1 MRLSNNIMYQNNLDK
16 ILDNQQKVAIA
27 QEKVSTQT
35 RILTPSDDP
44 AASAQALL
52 FSERIDINDQFQKNN
67 SYLTSKLQ
75 TEESVLQNIKTSLQ
89 RGYQLTV
96 QAGNGALSEQDRETI
111 AEEMKSIQATLY
123 DLMNSKSE
131 DGKFIFSGFQDNVQ
145 TYTFNSATGTY
156 DYQGDQGNHEM
167 QLAVG
172 VTLRS
177 SDNGVDAFEN
187 VDARLNVDTN
197 SPTVG
202 GGITSGSVYV
212 KEQAQFDAF
221 HKANYDP
228 LVPANNALQVTVTA
242 GAPDT
247 YAITLGGTPVGAGNY
262 TGDVIKF
269 EGMEINLGGVA
280 PGTADF
286 NLAAPEKNN
295 MLNTLEQLITGLNTP
310 GLSDDD
316 YQEFLADAITGLTN
330 AQNQVSI
337 TQANLGGRINV
348 AERLMNSTAD
358 ININHKESK
367 AKLIELDMAEAITE
381 LTKEET
387 ALQAS
392 QATFGRLTQLSLFDY
407 IR

>member
-16 ILDNQQKVAIA
+16 ILENQQKVAVA

-52 FSERIDINDQFQKNN
+52 LSERIDINNQFQKNN

-131 DGKFIFSGFQDNVQ
+131 DGKFIFSGFQDSNQ
-145 TYTFNSATGTY
+145 TYVFNGATGTY

-177 SDNGVDAFEN
+177 SDNGIDAFEN
-187 VDARLNVDTN
+187 VDERLNVNTN
-197 SPTVG
+197 TPTVG
-202 GGITSGSVYV
+202 GGITGGSVYV
-212 KEQAQFDAF
+212 KEQAQFDSF

-228 LVPANNALQVTVTA
+228 LVPANNNLQVTVTA
-242 GAPDT
+242 GIPDT
-247 YAITLGGTPVGAGNY
+247 YAITLGGTPVGGGNF
-262 TGDVIKF
+262 TNDTIKF
-269 EGMEINLGGVA
+269 QGMEINLAGVA

-286 NLAAPEKNN
+286 SLAPPEKKN
-295 MLNTLEQLITGLNTP
+295 MLNTLEELITGLTNP
-310 GLSDDD
+310 GLSNDA
-316 YQEFLADAITGLTN
+316 YQEYLADGMVGITN

-348 AERLMNSTAD
+348 AERLLGSTAD

-367 AKLIELDMAEAITE
+367 AKLVELDMAEAITE

>member
-35 RILTPSDDP
+35 RILSPSDDP

-131 DGKFIFSGFQDNVQ
+131 DGKFIFSGFQDSKQ
-145 TYTFNSATGTY
+145 TYIFNSATGTY

-177 SDNGVDAFEN
+177 SDNGADAFEN

-197 SPTVG
+197 TPAVG
-202 GGITSGSVYV
+202 GGITSSSVYV

-228 LVPANNALQVTVTA
+228 LVPANNNLQVTVSA
-242 GAPDT
+242 GVPDT
-247 YAITLGGTPVGAGNY
+247 YSITLGGTPVAAGNF
-262 TGDVIKF
+262 TGEVIKF
-269 EGMEINLGGVA
+269 QGMEISVSGAA
-280 PGTADF
+280 PGTSDF
-286 NLAAPEKNN
+286 ALAPPEKKN
-295 MLNTLEQLITGLNTP
+295 MLNTLEELITGLSIP
-310 GLSDDD
+310 GLSNDA
-316 YQEFLADAITGLTN
+316 YQEFLADGITGLTN
-330 AQNQVSI
+330 SQNQVSI

-348 AERLMNSTAD
+348 AERLASSTSD

-367 AKLIELDMAEAITE
+367 AKLVELDMAAAISD

>member
-16 ILDNQQKVAIA
+16 ILENQQKVAVA

-52 FSERIDINDQFQKNN
+52 FSERIDINEQFQKNN

-96 QAGNGALSEQDRETI
+96 QAGNGALTEQDRETI

-131 DGKFIFSGFQDNVQ
+131 DGKFIFSGFQDSNQ
-145 TYTFNSATGTY
+145 TYIFNGATGTY

-177 SDNGVDAFEN
+177 SDNGIDAFEK
-187 VDARLNVDTN
+187 VDARLNVNTN
-197 SPTVG
+197 TPTVG
-202 GGITSGSVYV
+202 GGITGGSVYV
-212 KEQAQFDAF
+212 KEQAQFDTF
-221 HKANYDP
+221 HKANYDA
-228 LVPANNALQVTVTA
+228 LVPANNNLQVTVTA

-247 YAITLGGTPVGAGNY
+247 YAITLGGTPVASGNY
-262 TGDVIKF
+262 TGDAIKF
-269 EGMEINLGGVA
+269 QGMEIDLSGAA

-286 NLAAPEKNN
+286 SLAPPEKKN
-295 MLNTLEQLITGLNTP
+295 MLNTLQELITGLTTS
-310 GLSDDD
+310 GLSNDA
-316 YQEFLADAITGLTN
+316 YQEYLADGMVGITN

-348 AERLMNSTAD
+348 AERLLGSTAD

-367 AKLIELDMAEAITE
+367 AKLVELDMAEAISE

>member
-1 MRLSNNIMYQNNLDK
+1 MYQNNLDK
-16 ILDNQQKVAIA
+16 ILDNQQKVATA

-52 FSERIDINDQFQKNN
+52 FSERIEINDQFQKNN

-75 TEESVLQNIKTSLQ
+75 TEESILQNIKTSLQ
-89 RGYQLTV
+89 RGYQLTI
-96 QAGNGALSEQDRETI
+96 QAGNGALSQQDRETI

-131 DGKFIFSGFQDNVQ
+131 DGKFIFSGFQDSKQ
-145 TYTFNSATGTY
+145 TYTFNSTTGTY

-187 VDARLNVDTN
+187 VAARLNVNTN
-197 SPTVG
+197 FPTVG

-228 LVPANNALQVTVTA
+228 LVPANNNLQVTVAA
-242 GAPDT
+242 GVPNT
-247 YAITLGGTPVGAGNY
+247 YAITLGGTPVGGGNY
-262 TGDVIKF
+262 TGDTIRF
-269 EGMEINLGGVA
+269 QGMDINLAGIA

-286 NLAAPEKNN
+286 SLAPPTKKN
-295 MLNTLEQLITGLNTP
+295 MLNTLEGLITGLTTP
-310 GLSDDD
+310 GLSNDALHE
-316 YQEFLADAITGLTN
+316 YLADGITGLTN

-337 TQANLGGRINV
+337 TQANVGGRLNV
-348 AERLMNSTAD
+348 AERLLATTAD

-367 AKLIELDMAEAITE
+367 ANLIELDMAEAISE

-392 QATFGRLTQLSLFDY
+392 QATFGRLTKLTLFDY
-407 IR
+407 LR

>member
-35 RILTPSDDP
+35 RILSPSDDP
-44 AASAQALL
+44 AATAQALL
-52 FSERIDINDQFQKNN
+52 LSERIEINDQFEKNN

-89 RGYQLTV
+89 KGYQLTV
-96 QAGNGALSEQDRETI
+96 QAGNGALTEEDRVTI
-111 AEEMKSIQATLY
+111 AEEMKAIQATLY

-145 TYTFNSATGTY
+145 TYAFNATTGTY

-187 VDARLNVDTN
+187 VPARLNVN
-197 SPTVG
+197 NNTVTPG
-202 GGITSGSVYV
+202 GGVTAGSVYV

-228 LVPANNALQVTVTA
+228 LTPANNNLQVSITP

-247 YAITLGGTPVGAGNY
+247 YSITLGGTPVASGNY
-262 TGDVIKF
+262 LGDTIKF
-269 EGMEINLGGVA
+269 QGMEIDLTGAA
-280 PGTADF
+280 PGTASF
-286 NLAAPEKNN
+286 ALAQPEKKN
-295 MLNTLEQLITGLNTP
+295 MLNTLEELITGLTTP
-310 GLSDDD
+310 GLSSDQ
-316 YQEFLADAITGLTN
+316 YQEFLADGIEGINN

-337 TQANLGGRINV
+337 TQANLGGRLNV
-348 AERLMNSTAD
+348 AERLLDSTSD